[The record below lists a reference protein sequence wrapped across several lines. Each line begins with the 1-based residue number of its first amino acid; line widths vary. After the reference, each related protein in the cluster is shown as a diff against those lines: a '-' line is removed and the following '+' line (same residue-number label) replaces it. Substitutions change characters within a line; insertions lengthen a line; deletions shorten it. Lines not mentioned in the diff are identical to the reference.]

1 MRLFG
6 APGHPQ
12 TQGKIEHWHET
23 LNNRILLEKDYFS
36 KDLGGQIAALVDRYI
51 TAISDNTSLSPG
63 PHAISASR
71 IGMRP
76 SSPSICP
83 TQKFHLKFKERTSEC
98 H

>member
-12 TQGKIEHWHET
+12 TQGKIERWHEA

-36 KDLGGQIAALVDRYI
+36 KDLGGQIADLVDRYI

-63 PHAISASR
+63 PNAISASR

-76 SSPSICP
+76 PSPFICP
-83 TQKFHLKFKERTSEC
+83 TQKFHLKFKEPTSEC